1 MFFRFNELG
10 FVKILQDSSV
20 FGISKLLTFTKP
32 SAKEYPQ
39 KQSEHSLQTL
49 KRAKTALALGSNMGD
64 SQAILEAAIATLA
77 QTPGIFL
84 EARSHWYKTKAVG
97 PPQPDYLNGCVTLQ
111 VEMLPQELLEN
122 LLQIERQFGRVRQER
137 WGPRTLDLDLLLYDD
152 FVVDTANLQ
161 IPHPGMRDRAFVLVP
176 LAEIASDWVEPVSGR
191 VIQEL
196 LKEVDCSDVHLLVGN

>member
-20 FGISKLLTFTKP
+20 FGISKLLTFSETG
-32 SAKEYPQ
+32 AEEYLQ
-39 KQSEHSLQTL
+39 KQSQNGHKTV
-49 KRAKTALALGSNMGD
+49 KHAKTALALGSNMGN

-84 EARSHWYKTKAVG
+84 EARSNWYKTKALG

-111 VEMLPQELLEN
+111 VEMLPQELLES
-122 LLQIERQFGRVRQER
+122 LLKIERQFGRVRQER

-152 FVVDTANLQ
+152 LIVDTPNLQ

-196 LKEVDCSDVHLLVGN
+196 LKEVDCSGVHLLVGN

>member
-10 FVKILQDSSV
+10 FGKILQDLKV
-20 FGISKLLTFTKP
+20 FGISKLLKF
-32 SAKEYPQ
+32 SDGAGEYPQ
-39 KQSEHSLQTL
+39 KQSQNDRQTV
-49 KRAKTALALGSNMGD
+49 KRAKTALALGSNMGN

-84 EARSHWYKTKAVG
+84 EARSNWYKTKAVG

-122 LLQIERQFGRVRQER
+122 LLKIERQFGRVRQER
-137 WGPRTLDLDLLLYDD
+137 WGPRTLDLDLLLFDD
-152 FVVDTANLQ
+152 FIVDTPNLQ

-176 LAEIASDWVEPVSGR
+176 LAEIAPDWVEPVSGR
-191 VIQEL
+191 VIKEL
-196 LKEVDCSDVHLLVGN
+196 LKEVDCSDVHLFVGN